1 MENSPTNPPTSVLSA
16 LIPANPTAAWT
27 PGPHSLNWTSDTYT
41 VSRAQISD
49 CVISDPNLYPVGG
62 AKEFS
67 QEPLGSMQALL
78 DFGEEH
84 REAGRPL
91 FILMGGWTK
100 QKEVDKD
107 ANMCVQTFRFCDH
120 DGKLYSFAFVYTGA
134 LHQADGTRRCPRWM
148 AYALEQQVNLA
159 LGFSR
164 IESECHPRITNMH
177 VGGNGPPIELCNK
190 LGKPGECGWV
200 AVAVG
205 VEQPAAGRAGI
216 VSLEQQKSLEYLAMM
231 VGCKNGNVKLLPT
244 CNQRIKWLQE
254 WVKAHGGQSY
264 LKTAV
269 QVSTPMLFGF
279 KNLFSFVAR
288 PSRRQQLQ

>member
-1 MENSPTNPPTSVLSA
+1 MENSSTNPPTSVLST

-27 PGPHSLNWTSDTYT
+27 PGPHSLNWKSDTYT

-200 AVAVG
+200 INFVFLEVL
-205 VEQPAAGRAGI
+205 VAAGRKLLPG
-216 VSLEQQKSLEYLAMM
+216 LALAFEE
-231 VGCKNGNVKLLPT
+231 VKLLPGQLSAKIFRFVHCT
-244 CNQRIKWLQE
+244 CSIYARF
-254 WVKAHGGQSY
+254 WVDFKE
-264 LKTAV
+264 K
-269 QVSTPMLFGF
+269 PEFFGPNF
-279 KNLFSFVAR
+279 SRLLTRLLLLFSTIVLNF
-288 PSRRQQLQ
+288 